1 MKPWISQVCS
11 AAAAVLFSYLVFD
24 QVFPLSIAFAC
35 CAAASV
41 TTRRWS
47 PIRSA
52 VAALVFLV
60 ACHLIVTAPGE
71 ISGLGPISSQGFMDI
86 TRTVASF
93 FVTAAAGLAIAV
105 LLVIYSTV
113 YATLKHYDGYPS
125 GATHNSDK

>member
-1 MKPWISQVCS
+1 MKPLISQVCS
-11 AAAAVLFSYLVFD
+11 AAGAALFSYLVFD

-41 TTRRWS
+41 TTRSWS

-60 ACHLIVTAPGE
+60 ACHLIVTAPSE
-71 ISGLGPISSQGFMDI
+71 VSGLGPIGPGFMDI
-86 TRTVASF
+86 SRTVASF

-125 GATHNSDK
+125 RPAHNSDK